1 LISLEIDIDGKE
13 IPRNKTGDVDKSA
26 MARSIDISKD
36 EEYIALGMMDGTL
49 RVYNKINQA
58 SGWKLIACTLC

>member
-49 RVYNKINQA
+49 RVYNKIN
-58 SGWKLIACTLC
+58 